1 MPPKKRKSYSIEF
14 KIKALLKLAENKN
27 NITKTAK
34 DIGVHRKQVRKKGRS
49 LNHHHSFNSFMKL
62 IDRYYL

>member
-14 KIKALLKLAENKN
+14 KITALLELAENKN

-34 DIGVHRKQVRKKGRS
+34 AIGVHRKQVRK
-49 LNHHHSFNSFMKL
+49 FNMVRKKIMEIESEIFHKL
-62 IDRYYL
+62 F

>member
-34 DIGVHRKQVRKKGRS
+34 DIGVHRKQVRKEYGC
-49 LNHHHSFNSFMKL
+49 
-62 IDRYYL
+62 